1 MDAIFERL
9 VQISLSGSILVLAVL
24 LLRLILKKAPR
35 RTVCLLWMLAVLR
48 LLVPLQIE
56 SEWSLQPE
64 PVTII
69 PPKQTES
76 FDSGTVH
83 TAVPP
88 ENWEDPVEYPLRQPQ
103 ETPKQTEPM
112 DILPWI
118 WLAGAVLLAAHGAV
132 SYLRLKRRVR
142 SAVILEE
149 GVWVC
154 PGLDTAFVLG
164 FFRPQIYLPLLSGE
178 ERELVLLHER
188 QHIRRLDPWWKLL
201 AYAAV
206 TVHWFNPLAWV
217 TYVLMCR
224 DMELACDQETVKDM
238 DNARRK
244 AYSEAL
250 LNCAA
255 RRSGIA
261 ACPVAFGEISVK
273 ERIRMVLNYKK
284 PGFWVTLFA
293 LIAAA
298 AVGFFLMTSPK
309 ELTGPER
316 CEQALNAWQ
325 EMEVYRFHQSQ
336 ANGGDALNDWSVMD
350 FWRAEDEHLMRFLYE
365 SESVQWL
372 HWTENRAYSR
382 VIRLESGEET
392 DTGWRET
399 EASEADVIPWILRL
413 DWDALT
419 IHNWEAADQGRTVL
433 LTVDFPALGAG
444 TMRFHFDAEG
454 ELMRISRTFTQ
465 FGATVISETIELVE
479 TDPGKIREE
488 LNHFGVVPELVQLYS
503 ELERVQNLEYLHLVT
518 EIEDLKG
525 RPDYEGARQEFIR
538 WGNNYYRNYENR
550 CAEGSW
556 VVTALKFGDTIYVR
570 QNSEDGVAPN
580 LDWRE
585 DDSREYDHVM
595 LLSDDWRDLEVDSI
609 LREPDGSAVITLR
622 RDPEKASNGIVTYY
636 SILCEFRLDGD
647 GKLISMTY
655 RDESKEIVDNS
666 RAKGVYEGPY
676 RAVTYILDT
685 PDEELKERI
694 LEVRR
699 EARS

>member
-35 RTVCLLWMLAVLR
+35 RTVCLLWMLAVFR

-164 FFRPQIYLPLLSGE
+164 FFRPQIYLPLLSVE

-325 EMEVYRFHQSQ
+325 EMEAYRFHQSQ
-336 ANGGDALNDWSVMD
+336 SNGGDALNDWSVMD
-350 FWRAEDEHLMRFLYE
+350 FWRAEDEHLMRFVYE

-392 DTGWRET
+392 DAGWRET

-444 TMRFHFDAEG
+444 TMRFQFDGEG
-454 ELMRISRTFTQ
+454 ELLRISRTFTQ

-479 TDPGKIREE
+479 TDPGTIREE

-595 LLSDDWRDLEVDSI
+595 LLSDDWRELEVDSI

-647 GKLISMTY
+647 GTLISMTY

-676 RAVTYILDT
+676 QAVTYILDT

-699 EARS
+699 EARN